1 MNFMRHALGAA
12 VVLLGAS
19 LLYVVVASP
28 DAEAALRL
36 TVGIAG
42 LSILS
47 LGLCIIWNPKFA
59 KEMFYWWPFI

>member
-1 MNFMRHALGAA
+1 MNFIRQALGAIVA
-12 VVLLGAS
+12 LLGAS

-28 DAEAALRL
+28 DAEATLRL
-36 TVGIAG
+36 TVGTMG
-42 LSILS
+42 LSIIS